1 MLTSPERLRKPN
13 LFQRVYSARKSV
25 SCDQLT
31 LYVLARQARSAPRL
45 PLAGFVIGKKV
56 HSKSTDRNRS
66 KRRVRE
72 AYRLLRQQ
80 LQEMPEQ
87 AEGLRRLNL
96 EQWYAIVWVIQGD
109 LLEKSWAEVSENV
122 VNCLRKASE
131 KHGIKR
137 VSR

>member
-1 MLTSPERLRKPN
+1 MLPSAERLRRPN

-31 LYVLARQARSAPRL
+31 LYVLARQAKSAPKL

-56 HSKSTDRNRS
+56 HAKSTDRNRS

-72 AYRLLRQQ
+72 AYRLLRIQ
-80 LQEMPEQ
+80 LQQ
-87 AEGLRRLNL
+87 GLLLSEPLKGLNL
-96 EQWYAIVWVIQGD
+96 EQWYAIVFVIQGD
-109 LLEKSWAEVSENV
+109 LLDKSWAEVSQTV
-122 VNCLRKASE
+122 VNCLMKANE